1 MEIKFFMVLEFMKLE
16 YHEIFFKAFEVE
28 FHKLELHSKIF

>member
-1 MEIKFFMVLEFMKLE
+1 MEIEFFMVLEFIKLE